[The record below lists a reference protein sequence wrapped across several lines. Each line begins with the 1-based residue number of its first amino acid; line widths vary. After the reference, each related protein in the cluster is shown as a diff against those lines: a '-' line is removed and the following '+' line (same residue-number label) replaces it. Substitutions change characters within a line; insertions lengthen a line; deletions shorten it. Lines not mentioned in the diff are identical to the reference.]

1 MINVNCQRFALIA
14 GLFLVGSVMIGVL
27 PVDAATSSG
36 KCLKAGIVQ
45 TTKSAKYKCTKSGAV
60 LKWVK
65 VASTAAKA
73 IPSGKKGMNGA
84 VGITSWTTTVSPNPV
99 KPGAQFTVTSVIK
112 CGPIMSLTG
121 SPRYPDLGAW
131 SNSSGFTGVKF
142 GVPVL
147 SNGGNTATF
156 VGTATAPATTGDIK
170 VWTYVRDFGAP
181 NACTGDVN
189 IYKNTG
195 GESFLTLKVSNNA
208 ASLMAVAGKV
218 NTAGGNCSKVGDKS
232 TVSGGYLECRT
243 ISGGTNNWFKLSSN
257 PVAVSVPVGGDSL
270 DACKLREARKNKFQ
284 AWNIGFPR
292 GEPSGWNPVSPTG
305 NSRVQLIAIDFEDVP
320 GSSKQLEGAEELIQ
334 KFNDWFRFFSN
345 EKKDFSWQFPKQWI
359 RMSKKSTDY
368 QYTVNDTGPNSIQ
381 REIIQSAD
389 PLINFSNSDFAFVLL
404 PQTIEAFND
413 GIAMV
418 GRSIISDEGEIRNIV
433 GAGSWTYRNGY
444 PGGPSIHE
452 ILHPMGL
459 AGHAPRGAD
468 NHAMDTGSDVLN
480 MWDAFLLGW
489 IESDELFCMPTTM
502 NIFEGS
508 LIPLERKQHGF
519 RGVIVPLSSTEA
531 LVVQSHRAENWGA
544 HLDPGT
550 YGLAVYYVDTT
561 KDVDRTDES
570 KGIVNET
577 WSKYVGGESRYK
589 RLLLVGDTA
598 TYKNIKVELL
608 KSGDNDLFRITKS

>member
-1 MINVNCQRFALIA
+1 MQLRFSHSIRHIWLVLAVGMSTLIGAGNASALLASSKPTTPEIQVIRSSAKSSKGTVDVTVSFSIPSANASSPILQTQVKVGAKTCTANRKVSKCTVKGVIA
-14 GLFLVGSVMIGVL
+14 GKTYKVLVRAKNRIGYSTWSSNISFVANTRSSWMRSV
-27 PVDAATSSG
+27 A
-36 KCLKAGIVQ
+36 
-45 TTKSAKYKCTKSGAV
+45 
-60 LKWVK
+60 
-65 VASTAAKA
+65 
-73 IPSGKKGMNGA
+73 
-84 VGITSWTTTVSPNPV
+84 TTT
-99 KPGAQFTVTSVIK
+99 
-112 CGPIMSLTG
+112 
-121 SPRYPDLGAW
+121 
-131 SNSSGFTGVKF
+131 
-142 GVPVL
+142 
-147 SNGGNTATF
+147 
-156 VGTATAPATTGDIK
+156 TTIPLWLD
-170 VWTYVRDFGAP
+170 
-181 NACTGDVN
+181 
-189 IYKNTG
+189 
-195 GESFLTLKVSNNA
+195 
-208 ASLMAVAGKV
+208 
-218 NTAGGNCSKVGDKS
+218 GGNCSKVGDKS
-232 TVSGGYLECRT
+232 TINGGYLECRK
-243 ISGGTNNWFKLSSN
+243 ISSGTNNWFKLSSN
-257 PVAVSVPVGGDSL
+257 PAAVSVPVGGDSL
-270 DACKLREARKNKFQ
+270 DACKLREARINKFQ

-320 GSSKQLEGAEELIQ
+320 GSSKQLEEADGLIQ
-334 KFNDWFRFFSN
+334 KFNEWFRFFSN
-345 EKKDFSWQFPKQWI
+345 EKKDFTWQFPKQWI

-381 REIIQSAD
+381 REIIQTAD
-389 PLINFSNSDFAFVLL
+389 PLINFSNSDFTFVLL
-404 PQTIEAFND
+404 PQTIEAFDD

-418 GRSIISDEGEIRNIV
+418 GRSINSDEGEIRNIV

-480 MWDAFLLGW
+480 LWDAFLLGW
-489 IESDELFCMPTTM
+489 IESDELFCMPITM
-502 NIFEGS
+502 NLFEGS

-531 LVVQSHRAENWGA
+531 LVVQSHRAENWGV

-561 KDVDRTDES
+561 KDVDRTDEG

-577 WSKYVGGESRYK
+577 WSKYVGGETRYK

-608 KSGDNDLFRITKS
+608 KSGDNDLVRIVKS

>member
-1 MINVNCQRFALIA
+1 MSTLIGVANVSALSVSAKPTTPEIQLIRSAAKSSKGTVDVTVIFSIA
-14 GLFLVGSVMIGVL
+14 GTNPKSPILQSQVKVGTKTCT
-27 PVDAATSSG
+27 ANRTAT
-36 KCLKAGIVQ
+36 
-45 TTKSAKYKCTKSGAV
+45 KCTVKAV
-60 LKWVK
+60 AAGKTYK
-65 VASTAAKA
+65 VLVRAKNR
-73 IPSGKKGMNGA
+73 NGY
-84 VGITSWTTTVSPNPV
+84 S
-99 KPGAQFTVTSVIK
+99 
-112 CGPIMSLTG
+112 
-121 SPRYPDLGAW
+121 AW
-131 SNSSGFTGVKF
+131 SSNISFIANTRSSWMRAV
-142 GVPVL
+142 
-147 SNGGNTATF
+147 
-156 VGTATAPATTGDIK
+156 ATTPTTLPLWSD
-170 VWTYVRDFGAP
+170 
-181 NACTGDVN
+181 
-189 IYKNTG
+189 G
-195 GESFLTLKVSNNA
+195 GI
-208 ASLMAVAGKV
+208 
-218 NTAGGNCSKVGDKS
+218 CSKVGDKS

-243 ISGGTNNWFKLSSN
+243 ISSGTKNWFRLSSN
-257 PVAVSVPVGGDSL
+257 PAAVSVPVGGDSL
-270 DACKLREARKNKFQ
+270 DACKLREARVNKFQ

-305 NSRVQLIAIDFEDVP
+305 NSRVQLIAIDFADVP
-320 GSSKQLEGAEELIQ
+320 GSSKQLEEADGLIQ

-345 EKKDFSWQFPKQWI
+345 EKKDFTWQFPKQWI

-381 REIIQSAD
+381 REIIQTAD
-389 PLINFSNSDFAFVLL
+389 PLINFSNSDFTFVLL
-404 PQTIEAFND
+404 PQTIEAFDD

-418 GRSIISDEGEIRNIV
+418 GRSINSDEGEIRNIV

-480 MWDAFLLGW
+480 LWDAFLLGW
-489 IESDELFCMPTTM
+489 IESDELFCMPITM
-502 NIFEGS
+502 NLFEGL

-561 KDVDRTDES
+561 KDVDRTDEG
-570 KGIVNET
+570 KGVVNET
-577 WSKYVGGESRYK
+577 WSKYVGGETRYK

-608 KSGDNDLFRITKS
+608 KSGDNDLVRITKS